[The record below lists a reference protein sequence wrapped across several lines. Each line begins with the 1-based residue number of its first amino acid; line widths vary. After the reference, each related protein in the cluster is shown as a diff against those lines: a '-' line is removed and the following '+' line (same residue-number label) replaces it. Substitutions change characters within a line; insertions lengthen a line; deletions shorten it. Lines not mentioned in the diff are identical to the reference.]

1 MLYDREPTLV
11 NLYTQD
17 LKDII
22 EVSRRALECNS
33 METLLRETLSLT
45 ERSLGA
51 RSSVYVQITK
61 KHKKI
66 YLTQGAEHG
75 VPEGAMARWCS
86 EYHSTDPFMHR
97 YLTKLSTQSGSVI
110 ISNEVI
116 GHKEYISTP
125 FYNEFMKPQSI
136 YHVMIIGL
144 KSDENTSVGVF
155 GLHRPIHAPA
165 FSAREVTKANLLVP
179 HLRGA
184 FQRVM
189 AREMLHRSHWLTEVF
204 ADSLANDGIAVLDH
218 KMQALFISQKAQ
230 QMLGGR
236 DAALPGNFLLKCS
249 TSLSQQFPSEG
260 PLTFKFVHKGRPI
273 RAEINPI
280 TGDKLQ
286 RQRFIVRLDATFES
300 APDTPMMLNRM
311 RDLGLSRREI
321 DVAQLLAVGL
331 PSQLIAENLYIS
343 VRTVNN
349 HLRSIYEKVGVH
361 NRTTLIYHLSSDH
374 RQ

>member
-1 MLYDREPTLV
+1 
-11 NLYTQD
+11 
-17 LKDII
+17 
-22 EVSRRALECNS
+22 

-51 RSSVYVQITK
+51 RSSVYAQITE

-97 YLTKLSTQSGSVI
+97 YLTRLSTRSGSVI
-110 ISNEVI
+110 ISSEVI

-144 KSDENTSVGVF
+144 KSADNKPVGVY

-165 FSAREVTKANLLVP
+165 FSAREVTKAKLLVP
-179 HLRGA
+179 HLKGA

-189 AREMLHRSHWLTEVF
+189 AQEMLHRSRWLTEVF

-236 DAALPGNFLLKCS
+236 DAALPDNFLLKCS
-249 TSLSQQFPSEG
+249 NNLSQQFPLEG
-260 PLTFKFVHKGRPI
+260 PLRFKFVHKGRPI

-286 RQRFIVRLDATFES
+286 RQRFIVRLDATFEN

-331 PSQLIAENLYIS
+331 PSQLIAEKLCIS

-361 NRTTLIYHLSSDH
+361 NRTTLIYHLSSEH